1 MNAAYHRLLELI
13 NDPVCVILMERDG
26 VKPRDIVNLMRSIK
40 DALDPT
46 NLLNPGKLVPLEE
59 AAHAGR

>member
-40 DALDPT
+40 P
-46 NLLNPGKLVPLEE
+46 LVGRGRVASETCRQSL
-59 AAHAGR
+59 AA